1 MIIFLYGQD
10 TFRLKQKLA
19 EIIDEYQKVHKS
31 GLNLKIFD
39 KGINFDDLKNEIFS
53 FSMFKEKKLII
64 LKNIFDDK
72 IFKEK
77 FISLIK
83 KIKDFHNII
92 LILCQEGEVSLTDPL
107 FKELKKTAKSQEFKK
122 LEGLALKN
130 WIKKET
136 EKLGALISPEAVEK
150 LIAFLGNDSWQ
161 ISNEMKKL
169 ITFKKKKTVQSKD
182 IELLTKP
189 EVENNIFKTID
200 AIAEKNKKRAA
211 YLIHQ
216 HLEKGDSP
224 LYLMAMI
231 NSQFRN
237 LLVVTEMIGKN
248 VPYYLIRQKTQMKPF
263 LFEKTWRQSR
273 KFTLRELKNIY
284 WKIFKLDLEI
294 KTGKIDPITALDLL
308 LSQI

>member
-39 KGINFDDLKNEIFS
+39 EGINFDDLKNEIFS

-237 LLVVTEMIGKN
+237 LLVVTEMIEKN